1 MCEQKPSRI
10 WFSRRRKSYLVQY
23 EHLSDMWLST
33 LEIGTEQHSRRAQ
46 VTEIAPKSWPFLRVN
61 KSTIRYLM
69 VIVPAQK
76 VYCEN
81 SLGMIH
87 RGAWVPCRKEGDSFT
102 LKKSSFSISFSVS
115 GQYYLQS
122 MAKSYISDLF
132 LNSWANIFAYLAACG
147 MGLLVNFLC

>member
-1 MCEQKPSRI
+1 
-10 WFSRRRKSYLVQY
+10 
-23 EHLSDMWLST
+23 
-33 LEIGTEQHSRRAQ
+33 
-46 VTEIAPKSWPFLRVN
+46 
-61 KSTIRYLM
+61 M

-102 LKKSSFSISFSVS
+102 LKKSSFSVS

-132 LNSWANIFAYLAACG
+132 LNS
-147 MGLLVNFLC
+147 